1 MSRYRFHGNDGQVLS
16 SNRVVFI
23 VIVTTHTHTHTVLE
37 RPPVTI
43 GEPTSYDTTIP
54 YGDLSRPDDI
64 NKCLQQLQ
72 LSSGTLSVCLSVC
85 LSVSLFTWLK
95 SVLAPFE

>member
-1 MSRYRFHGNDGQVLS
+1 MVMTHILS
-16 SNRVVFI
+16 DNIVFI
-23 VIVTTHTHTHTVLE
+23 VVCLVHWHTHIHSVLE

-54 YGDLSRPDDI
+54 YGDLHRPDDI

-85 LSVSLFTWLK
+85 
-95 SVLAPFE
+95 